1 MFFCYG
7 TSDLNKRG
15 INRLPKTWRCKHF
28 WHFCKSKTSFT
39 FFFFFPSPFRCW
51 RSVWASAC
59 CYHLSS
65 WRSSS
70 AQRQTCS
77 SAQGGNPPPPP
88 TDPHKAISGPPPLQ
102 YCFYHFYPNHGQFP
116 LKQRVK
122 VPHSLRSAAESSLL
136 ITTLCS
142 WTHSGE
148 TWCDDWSGLDGS
160 GLIRVRKH
168 WSGTRG
174 RALSVDRL
182 FLFFI
187 CFPFTFSRN
196 VLFIVSWDAH

>member
-1 MFFCYG
+1 M
-7 TSDLNKRG
+7 
-15 INRLPKTWRCKHF
+15 
-28 WHFCKSKTSFT
+28 
-39 FFFFFPSPFRCW
+39 
-51 RSVWASAC
+51 WASAC

-65 WRSSS
+65 WRSSW

-102 YCFYHFYPNHGQFP
+102 YCFYHFYPNHEQFL
-116 LKQRVK
+116 LKQHVK
-122 VPHSLRSAAESSLL
+122 VPHSLCSAAESSLL

-148 TWCDDWSGLDGS
+148 TWCDWSGLDGS

-174 RALSVDRL
+174 EGPVGGQAVFIFYLFSLYIFKECFVYCVMGCALNIGHGFECVR
-182 FLFFI
+182 FWTCVCVCVCMGIAMI
-187 CFPFTFSRN
+187 CAI
-196 VLFIVSWDAH
+196 L